1 MRAFACDC
9 PSGGGRDVTP
19 NIVAVTVVCSEGPLP
34 LCQALSMTIAANTD
48 LLTIARRVGLEA
60 GALAARRR
68 AEGVEVA
75 ATKSSIVDVV
85 TLADR
90 EVEAYVRAA
99 IADVRPDD
107 GFLGE
112 ESTGTT
118 GGSGLTWIVDP
129 IDGTV
134 NYLYGIPQYAVSIAV
149 VEGGADPAEWNTLA
163 GCVVNPANG
172 EVFTAAQ
179 GGGAY
184 LGAQQLQVN
193 AGVSLEQTLLST
205 GFSYSAETRSRQGQ
219 VLAGIL
225 GQVRDIRR
233 AGSASLDLCW
243 VAAGRLD
250 AYAERGLNPWDH
262 AAGALVVREAG
273 GHVGGFDGDAES
285 IRFLLAADATLADE
299 LEPILRDLYAS
310 AGLI

>member
-1 MRAFACDC
+1 
-9 PSGGGRDVTP
+9 
-19 NIVAVTVVCSEGPLP
+19 
-34 LCQALSMTIAANTD
+34 MTIAANND
-48 LLTIARRVGLEA
+48 LLDIARRIGLEA

-90 EVEAYVRAA
+90 EVESYIRSA

-112 ESTGTT
+112 ESTGST

-149 VEGGADPAEWNTLA
+149 VEGGADPQQWNTLA
-163 GCVVNPANG
+163 GCVVNPATG
-172 EVFTAAQ
+172 EVFTASQA
-179 GGGAY
+179 GGAY

-193 AGVSLEQTLLST
+193 SDVSLEQALLST
-205 GFSYSAETRSRQGQ
+205 GFSYSAETRVRQGQ
-219 VLAGIL
+219 VLAGII
-225 GQVRDIRR
+225 GRVRDIRR
-233 AGSASLDLCW
+233 AGSAALDLCW

-250 AYAERGLNPWDH
+250 VYAERGLNPWDH

-273 GHVGGFDGDAES
+273 GRVSGFDGDAES
-285 IRFLLAADATLADE
+285 ARFLLATDESLAVE
-299 LEPILRDLYAS
+299 LEPILRELYAS

>member
-1 MRAFACDC
+1 
-9 PSGGGRDVTP
+9 
-19 NIVAVTVVCSEGPLP
+19 
-34 LCQALSMTIAANTD
+34 MTIAANTELLD
-48 LLTIARRVGLEA
+48 LTRRIALEA

-75 ATKSSIVDVV
+75 ATKSSAVDVV

-90 EVEAYVRAA
+90 EVEAFVRAA
-99 IADVRPDD
+99 IADARPND

-112 ESTGTT
+112 ESAGST
-118 GGSGLTWIVDP
+118 GGSGLNWIVDP

-149 VEGGADPAEWNTLA
+149 VEGGTDPTEWNALA
-163 GCVVNPANG
+163 GCVVNPASG

-193 AGVSLEQTLLST
+193 SDITVEQTLLST
-205 GFSYSAETRSRQGQ
+205 GFSYSSETRSKQGQ
-219 VLAGIL
+219 VLAGIV

-233 AGSASLDLCW
+233 AGSASLDLCF
-243 VAAGRLD
+243 VASGRLD

-262 AAGALVVREAG
+262 AAGGLIVREAG
-273 GHVGGFDGDAES
+273 GSVRGFDGARES
-285 IRFLLAADATLADE
+285 DTFLLAAEESLAVQ
-299 LEPILRDLYAS
+299 LEPILRELYAS

>member
-1 MRAFACDC
+1 
-9 PSGGGRDVTP
+9 
-19 NIVAVTVVCSEGPLP
+19 
-34 LCQALSMTIAANTD
+34 MTIAANND
-48 LLTIARRVGLEA
+48 LLDIARRIGLEA

-90 EVEAYVRAA
+90 EVESYIRSA

-112 ESTGTT
+112 ESTGST

-149 VEGGADPAEWNTLA
+149 VEGGADPQQWNTLA
-163 GCVVNPANG
+163 GCVVNPATG
-172 EVFTAAQ
+172 EVFTASQ

-193 AGVSLEQTLLST
+193 SDVSLEQALLST
-205 GFSYSAETRSRQGQ
+205 GFSYSAESRVRQGQ
-219 VLAGIL
+219 VLAGII
-225 GQVRDIRR
+225 GRVRDIRR
-233 AGSASLDLCW
+233 AGSAALDLCW

-250 AYAERGLNPWDH
+250 VYAERGLNPWDH

-273 GHVGGFDGDAES
+273 GRVSGFDGDAES
-285 IRFLLAADATLADE
+285 ARFLLAADESLAVE
-299 LEPILRDLYAS
+299 LEPILRELYAS

>member
-1 MRAFACDC
+1 
-9 PSGGGRDVTP
+9 
-19 NIVAVTVVCSEGPLP
+19 
-34 LCQALSMTIAANTD
+34 MTIAANTD

-134 NYLYGIPQYAVSIAV
+134 NYLYGIPVRR
-149 VEGGADPAEWNTLA
+149 EHRRGRG
-163 GCVVNPANG
+163 
-172 EVFTAAQ
+172 
-179 GGGAY
+179 
-184 LGAQQLQVN
+184 
-193 AGVSLEQTLLST
+193 
-205 GFSYSAETRSRQGQ
+205 RSRPRG
-219 VLAGIL
+219 VECA
-225 GQVRDIRR
+225 
-233 AGSASLDLCW
+233 
-243 VAAGRLD
+243 
-250 AYAERGLNPWDH
+250 RGLR
-262 AAGALVVREAG
+262 G
-273 GHVGGFDGDAES
+273 
-285 IRFLLAADATLADE
+285 
-299 LEPILRDLYAS
+299 EPCER
-310 AGLI
+310 

>member
-1 MRAFACDC
+1 
-9 PSGGGRDVTP
+9 
-19 NIVAVTVVCSEGPLP
+19 
-34 LCQALSMTIAANTD
+34 MTIAANTD
-48 LLTIARRVGLEA
+48 LLELARRIALEA
-60 GALAARRR
+60 AELAARRR

-90 EVEAYVRAA
+90 EVEAFVRQA
-99 IADVRPDD
+99 ISEARPDD

-112 ESTGTT
+112 ESTGSSGT
-118 GGSGLTWIVDP
+118 SGLTWIVDP

-149 VEGGADPAEWNTLA
+149 VEGEADPTSWNALA
-163 GCVVNPANG
+163 GCVVNPASV
-172 EVFTAAQ
+172 EIFTATQ
-179 GGGAY
+179 GGGAR

-193 AGVSLEQTLLST
+193 SDVSLEQALLGT
-205 GFSYSAETRSRQGQ
+205 GFSYSAETRVRQGQ
-219 VLAGIL
+219 VLAGIV

-233 AGSASLDLCW
+233 AGSAALDLCA

-262 AAGALVVREAG
+262 AAGALIVREAG
-273 GHVGGFDGDAES
+273 GSVRGFDGARES
-285 IRFLLAADATLADE
+285 VDFLLAGEAPLADR
-299 LEPILRDLYAS
+299 LEPILRELYVS

>member
-1 MRAFACDC
+1 
-9 PSGGGRDVTP
+9 
-19 NIVAVTVVCSEGPLP
+19 
-34 LCQALSMTIAANTD
+34 MTIAANND
-48 LLTIARRVGLEA
+48 LLDIARRIGLEA

-90 EVEAYVRAA
+90 EVESYIRSA
-99 IADVRPDD
+99 ISDVRPAD

-112 ESTGTT
+112 ESTGST
-118 GGSGLTWIVDP
+118 GDSGLTWIVDP

-149 VEGGADPAEWNTLA
+149 VEGGADPREWNTLA
-163 GCVVNPANG
+163 GCVVNPATG

-184 LGAQQLQVN
+184 LGIQQLQVN
-193 AGVSLEQTLLST
+193 SDVSLEQTLLST
-205 GFSYSAETRSRQGQ
+205 GFSYSSETRVRQAQ

-225 GQVRDIRR
+225 GRVRDIRR
-233 AGSASLDLCW
+233 AGSAALDLCW

-273 GHVGGFDGDAES
+273 GRVSGFDGDAES
-285 IRFLLAADATLADE
+285 VRFLLAADESLAVE

>member
-1 MRAFACDC
+1 
-9 PSGGGRDVTP
+9 
-19 NIVAVTVVCSEGPLP
+19 
-34 LCQALSMTIAANTD
+34 MTLTANTD
-48 LLTIARRVGLEA
+48 LLELARRVALDA

-68 AEGVEVA
+68 AEGVEIA

-90 EVEAYVRAA
+90 EVEAFVRSA
-99 IADVRPDD
+99 IADARPDD

-112 ESTGTT
+112 ESTGTV

-149 VEGGADPAEWNTLA
+149 VEGGADPAEWNALA

-172 EVFTAAQ
+172 EVFAAAQ

-184 LGAQQLQVN
+184 LGSQRLQVN
-193 AGVSLEQTLLST
+193 PGVSLEQTLLST
-205 GFSYSAETRSRQGQ
+205 GFSYSAETRARQGQ

-225 GQVRDIRR
+225 GRVRDIRR

-273 GHVGGFDGDAES
+273 GHVGGFEGDAEG
-285 IRFLLAADATLADE
+285 IRFLLAADESLAGL

>member
-1 MRAFACDC
+1 
-9 PSGGGRDVTP
+9 
-19 NIVAVTVVCSEGPLP
+19 
-34 LCQALSMTIAANTD
+34 MTLTANTD
-48 LLTIARRVGLEA
+48 LLDLARRVALDA

-68 AEGVEVA
+68 AEGVEIA

-90 EVEAYVRAA
+90 EVEAFVRSA
-99 IADVRPDD
+99 IADARPDD

-112 ESTGTT
+112 ESTGTV
-118 GGSGLTWIVDP
+118 GSSGLTWIVDP

-149 VEGGADPAEWNTLA
+149 VEGGPDPAEWNALA

-184 LGAQQLQVN
+184 LGSQRLQVN
-193 AGVSLEQTLLST
+193 PDVSLEQTLLST
-205 GFSYSAETRSRQGQ
+205 GFSYSAETRARQGQ

-225 GQVRDIRR
+225 GRVRDIRR

-273 GHVGGFDGDAES
+273 GHVGGFGGDAEG
-285 IRFLLAADATLADE
+285 IRFLLAADESLAVL
-299 LEPILRDLYAS
+299 LEPILRDLYAT

>member
-1 MRAFACDC
+1 
-9 PSGGGRDVTP
+9 
-19 NIVAVTVVCSEGPLP
+19 
-34 LCQALSMTIAANTD
+34 MTIAANTD
-48 LLTIARRVGLEA
+48 LLDLTRRIALEA
-60 GALAARRR
+60 GALAATRR

-90 EVEAYVRAA
+90 EVEAFIRSA
-99 IADVRPDD
+99 ISDARPDD

-112 ESTGTT
+112 ESTGSA
-118 GGSGLTWIVDP
+118 GSSGLTWIVDP

-149 VEGGADPAEWNTLA
+149 VEGGADPAEWNALA
-163 GCVVNPANG
+163 GCVVNPATG
-172 EVFTAAQ
+172 EMFTASQ

-184 LGAQQLQVN
+184 LGSQQLQVN
-193 AGVSLEQTLLST
+193 SDVSLEQTLLGT
-205 GFSYSAETRSRQGQ
+205 GFSYSADTRTRQGQ

-225 GQVRDIRR
+225 GRVRDIRR
-233 AGSASLDLCW
+233 AGSASLDLCA

-273 GHVGGFDGDAES
+273 GHVGGFDGAAES
-285 IRFLLAADATLADE
+285 IRFLLAADESLAVQ
-299 LEPILRDLYAS
+299 LEPILRELYAS
-310 AGLI
+310 AGLD

>member
-1 MRAFACDC
+1 
-9 PSGGGRDVTP
+9 
-19 NIVAVTVVCSEGPLP
+19 
-34 LCQALSMTIAANTD
+34 MTIAANND
-48 LLTIARRVGLEA
+48 LLDIARRIGLEA

-90 EVEAYVRAA
+90 EVESYIRSA
-99 IADVRPDD
+99 ISDVRPAD

-112 ESTGTT
+112 ESTGSA
-118 GGSGLTWIVDP
+118 GDSGLTWIVDP

-149 VEGGADPAEWNTLA
+149 VEGGADPREWNTLA
-163 GCVVNPANG
+163 GCVVNPATG

-184 LGAQQLQVN
+184 LGIQQLQVN
-193 AGVSLEQTLLST
+193 SDVSLEQTLLST
-205 GFSYSAETRSRQGQ
+205 GFSYSAETRVRQAQ

-225 GQVRDIRR
+225 GRVRDIRR
-233 AGSASLDLCW
+233 AGSAALDLCW

-273 GHVGGFDGDAES
+273 GRVGGFDGDLES
-285 IRFLLAADATLADE
+285 VRFLLAAEESLAVE

>member
-1 MRAFACDC
+1 
-9 PSGGGRDVTP
+9 
-19 NIVAVTVVCSEGPLP
+19 
-34 LCQALSMTIAANTD
+34 MTIAANND
-48 LLTIARRVGLEA
+48 LLDIARRFGLEA

-75 ATKSSIVDVV
+75 AMKSSIVDVV

-90 EVEAYVRAA
+90 EVESYIRSA

-112 ESTGTT
+112 ESTGST

-149 VEGGADPAEWNTLA
+149 VEGGADPEQWNTLA
-163 GCVVNPANG
+163 GCVVNPATG
-172 EVFTAAQ
+172 EVFTASQ

-193 AGVSLEQTLLST
+193 SDVSLEQALLST
-205 GFSYSAETRSRQGQ
+205 GFSYSAESRVLQGQ
-219 VLAGIL
+219 VLAGII
-225 GQVRDIRR
+225 GRVRDIRR
-233 AGSASLDLCW
+233 AGSAALDLCW

-250 AYAERGLNPWDH
+250 VYAERGLNPWDH

-273 GHVGGFDGDAES
+273 GRVSGFDGDAES
-285 IRFLLAADATLADE
+285 ARFLLAADESLAVE
-299 LEPILRDLYAS
+299 LEPILRELYAS

>member
-1 MRAFACDC
+1 
-9 PSGGGRDVTP
+9 
-19 NIVAVTVVCSEGPLP
+19 
-34 LCQALSMTIAANTD
+34 MTIATNSD
-48 LLTIARRVGLEA
+48 LLDIARRIGLEA

-112 ESTGTT
+112 ESTGSV

-149 VEGGADPAEWNTLA
+149 VEGGADPAAWNALA
-163 GCVVNPANG
+163 GCVVNPATG

-184 LGAQQLQVN
+184 LGSQQLQVN
-193 AGVSLEQTLLST
+193 SGVSIEQTLLST
-205 GFSYSAETRSRQGQ
+205 GFSYSAETRTRQGQ

-285 IRFLLAADATLADE
+285 IRFLLAADESLAVL

>member
-1 MRAFACDC
+1 
-9 PSGGGRDVTP
+9 
-19 NIVAVTVVCSEGPLP
+19 
-34 LCQALSMTIAANTD
+34 MTIAANTD
-48 LLTIARRVGLEA
+48 LLDLTRRIALEA
-60 GALAARRR
+60 GALAATRR

-90 EVEAYVRAA
+90 EVEAFIRSA
-99 IADVRPDD
+99 ISDARPDD

-112 ESTGTT
+112 ESTGSA
-118 GGSGLTWIVDP
+118 GSSGLTWIVDP

-149 VEGGADPAEWNTLA
+149 VEGGADPAEWNALA
-163 GCVVNPANG
+163 GCVVNPATG
-172 EVFTAAQ
+172 EMFTASQ

-184 LGAQQLQVN
+184 LGSQQLQVN
-193 AGVSLEQTLLST
+193 SDVSLEQTLLGT
-205 GFSYSAETRSRQGQ
+205 GFSYSADTRTRQGQ
-219 VLAGIL
+219 VLTGIL
-225 GQVRDIRR
+225 GRVRDIRR
-233 AGSASLDLCW
+233 AGSASLDLCA

-273 GHVGGFDGDAES
+273 GHVGGFDGAAES
-285 IRFLLAADATLADE
+285 IRFLLAADESLAVQ
-299 LEPILRDLYAS
+299 LEPILRELYAS
-310 AGLI
+310 AGLD

>member
-1 MRAFACDC
+1 VPVVGATRAPASCVRL
-9 PSGGGRDVTP
+9 GTMTLTP
-19 NIVAVTVVCSEGPLP
+19 
-34 LCQALSMTIAANTD
+34 NTD
-48 LLTIARRVGLEA
+48 LLDLARRVALDA

-75 ATKSSIVDVV
+75 ATKSSAVDVV

-90 EVEAYVRAA
+90 EVEAFVRAA
-99 IADVRPDD
+99 IADARPDD

-112 ESTGTT
+112 ESTGTA
-118 GGSGLTWIVDP
+118 GSSGLTWIVDP

-134 NYLYGIPQYAVSIAV
+134 NYLYGIPQYAVSVAV
-149 VEGGADPAEWNTLA
+149 VEGGADPAEWNALA
-163 GCVVNPANG
+163 GCVVNPASG
-172 EVFTAAQ
+172 EVFTASQ

-184 LGAQQLQVN
+184 LGSQRLQVN
-193 AGVSLEQTLLST
+193 TGVTLEQTLLST
-205 GFSYSAETRSRQGQ
+205 GFSYSAETRARQGQ

-225 GQVRDIRR
+225 GRVRDIRR

-250 AYAERGLNPWDH
+250 AHAERGLNPWDH
-262 AAGALVVREAG
+262 AAGGLVVREAG
-273 GHVGGFDGDAES
+273 GHVGGFDGDVEG
-285 IRFLLAADATLADE
+285 IRFLLAADESLAVV

-310 AGLI
+310 AGLV

>member
-1 MRAFACDC
+1 
-9 PSGGGRDVTP
+9 
-19 NIVAVTVVCSEGPLP
+19 
-34 LCQALSMTIAANTD
+34 MTIAANTD
-48 LLTIARRVGLEA
+48 LLTIARRIGLEA

-184 LGAQQLQVN
+184 LGSQQLQVN
-193 AGVSLEQTLLST
+193 SGVSLEQTLLST

-285 IRFLLAADATLADE
+285 IRFLLAAEATLAGE

>member
-1 MRAFACDC
+1 
-9 PSGGGRDVTP
+9 
-19 NIVAVTVVCSEGPLP
+19 
-34 LCQALSMTIAANTD
+34 MTIAANQD
-48 LLTIARRVGLEA
+48 LLDIARRIGLEA

-90 EVEAYVRAA
+90 EVESYIRGA
-99 IADVRPDD
+99 IADVRPED

-112 ESTGTT
+112 ESTGST
-118 GGSGLTWIVDP
+118 GRSGLTWIVDP

-149 VEGGADPAEWNTLA
+149 VEGGADPQEWNALA
-163 GCVVNPANG
+163 GCVVSPATG
-172 EVFTAAQ
+172 EVFTATQ

-193 AGVSLEQTLLST
+193 SDVSLEQALLST
-205 GFSYSAETRSRQGQ
+205 GFSYSAETRMRQGQ

-225 GQVRDIRR
+225 GRVRDIRR
-233 AGSASLDLCW
+233 AGSAALDLCW

-273 GHVGGFDGDAES
+273 GRVGGFDGDAES
-285 IRFLLAADATLADE
+285 ARFLLAADEALAVE

>member
-1 MRAFACDC
+1 
-9 PSGGGRDVTP
+9 
-19 NIVAVTVVCSEGPLP
+19 
-34 LCQALSMTIAANTD
+34 MTIAANAD
-48 LLTIARRVGLEA
+48 LLALARRIGLEA
-60 GALAARRR
+60 GELAARRR
-68 AEGVEVA
+68 SEGVQVA

-90 EVEAYVRAA
+90 EVEAFVRSA
-99 IADVRPDD
+99 IAEVRPDD

-112 ESTGTT
+112 ESTGSASR
-118 GGSGLTWIVDP
+118 SGLTWIVDP

-149 VEGGADPAEWNTLA
+149 VEGGSDPMEWTALA
-163 GCVVNPANG
+163 GCVVNPAGG
-172 EVFTAAQ
+172 EVFTASR
-179 GGGAY
+179 GGGAF
-184 LGAQQLQVN
+184 LGDTRLQVN
-193 AGVSLEQTLLST
+193 ADVALEQALLST
-205 GFSYSAETRSRQGQ
+205 GFSYSAETRARQGQ
-219 VLAGIL
+219 VLAGIV

-262 AAGALVVREAG
+262 AAGALIVREAG
-273 GHVGGFDGDAES
+273 GSVRGFEEDREG
-285 IRFLLAADATLADE
+285 IRFLLAAEESLAVQ
-299 LEPILRDLYAS
+299 LEPILRELYAS

>member
-1 MRAFACDC
+1 
-9 PSGGGRDVTP
+9 
-19 NIVAVTVVCSEGPLP
+19 
-34 LCQALSMTIAANTD
+34 MTIAANND
-48 LLTIARRVGLEA
+48 LLDIARRIGLEA

-90 EVEAYVRAA
+90 EVESYIRSA

-112 ESTGTT
+112 ESTGST

-149 VEGGADPAEWNTLA
+149 VEGGADPLQWNTLA
-163 GCVVNPANG
+163 GCVVNPATG
-172 EVFTAAQ
+172 EVFTASQ

-193 AGVSLEQTLLST
+193 SDVSLEQALLST
-205 GFSYSAETRSRQGQ
+205 GFSYSAETRVRQGQ
-219 VLAGIL
+219 VLAGII
-225 GQVRDIRR
+225 GRVRDIRR
-233 AGSASLDLCW
+233 AGSAALDLCW

-250 AYAERGLNPWDH
+250 VYAERGLNPWDH

-273 GHVGGFDGDAES
+273 GRVSGFDGDAES
-285 IRFLLAADATLADE
+285 ARFLLATDESLAVE
-299 LEPILRDLYAS
+299 LEPILRELYAS